1 MVGGTK
7 LPPQDSESGPWL
19 NEHKAKAR
27 ATPRATPKP
36 KPSSKGKRKTFRLVH
51 VSLDN
56 ADTVIEGG
64 PAKRIQ
70 NCSRGCPVQAL
81 LGRGFS
87 SCANEISPFEPGKDL
102 DGSPCLLLSDPQFVK
117 ALEIQ
122 PKFRTRAKKMSEAQG
137 IDLCSP

>member
-64 PAKRIQ
+64 P
-70 NCSRGCPVQAL
+70 L
-81 LGRGFS
+81 LTIFACTTLTEGAPSLRFLQGWTAMLRVLF
-87 SCANEISPFEPGKDL
+87 D
-102 DGSPCLLLSDPQFVK
+102 FVVD
-117 ALEIQ
+117 
-122 PKFRTRAKKMSEAQG
+122 T
-137 IDLCSP
+137 